1 MKLFNAAQED
11 KNDIITEIFQS
22 QAILVGSPT
31 INYGF
36 SYAIAGILEMARGMT
51 FKNKKAAAF
60 GSYGWSGDATK
71 MISAR
76 LQEAGF
82 ELVNEGIRKL
92 WVPDDQNLSD
102 CEEYGHQFAENIN
115 NNN

>member
-1 MKLFNAAQED
+1 MKLFNAAKED

-22 QAILVGSPT
+22 KAILVGSPT

-36 SYAIAGILEMARGMT
+36 SYAIAGILEMARGMK

-60 GSYGWSGDATK
+60 GSYGWSGDAPK

-82 ELVNEGIRKL
+82 ELVNEGIRML

-102 CEEYGHQFAENIN
+102 CEEYGRQFAEEIN